1 MKKIFISLILSLMP
15 LFLLAQNELLFSQ
28 ANEAYNKGNYAKA
41 VELYE
46 NIEKTG
52 NVSENLYYNLANS
65 YYKLQ
70 KIAPSIYNYEKALS
84 LAPNNQDVIDNYRF
98 AKNMRLDQID
108 QIPQGF
114 LTRLYQKLVT
124 LWSVDTWAWLSI
136 VFGFIFVFTF
146 VLFYRAKFSQER
158 KLFFG
163 GWTLSLLLSVI
174 CLIFAFQ
181 TESYKTNTTFA
192 IIFASETAI
201 QSEPNLRSETLF
213 KLHEGTKVQVLEN
226 VDDWKKIKLT
236 DGKTGWMPQK
246 ELKEI

>member
-1 MKKIFISLILSLMP
+1 MKKLIISFLLSLTP
-15 LFLLAQNELLFSQ
+15 FFLIAQNELLFSQ
-28 ANEAYNKGNYAKA
+28 ANEAYNKGNYSKA

-52 NVSENLYYNLANS
+52 NVSENLYFNLANS

-70 KIAPSIYNYEKALS
+70 KIAPSIYNYEKALNI
-84 LAPNNQDVIDNYRF
+84 APNNQDILDNYRF

-114 LTRLYQKLVT
+114 LTKLYQKIVNLC
-124 LWSVDTWAWLSI
+124 LVDTWAWLTI
-136 VFGFIFVFTF
+136 IFILLFVIAFII
-146 VLFYRAKFSQER
+146 FYRAKFSQER
-158 KLFFG
+158 KLFFA
-163 GWTLSLLLSVI
+163 GWTLSLLISVF

-181 TESYKTNTTFA
+181 TESYKANTQFA
-192 IIFASETAI
+192 IIYSNEVAI

-213 KLHEGTKVQVLEN
+213 KLHEGTKIQVLDI

-236 DGKTGWMPQK
+236 DGKIGWMPKK

>member
-1 MKKIFISLILSLMP
+1 MKKIFISLLISLAP
-15 LFLLAQNELLFSQ
+15 LFLTAQNELLFSQ
-28 ANEAYNKGNYAKA
+28 ANEAYNKGNYTKA

-52 NVSENLYYNLANS
+52 NVSGSLYFNLANS

-70 KIAPSIYNYEKALS
+70 KIAPSIYNYEKALTIS
-84 LAPNNQDVIDNYRF
+84 TNDQDILDNYRF
-98 AKNMRLDQID
+98 AKNMRMDQID

-114 LTRLYQKLVT
+114 LTKLYQKLVN

-136 VFGFIFVFTF
+136 VFIFLFVITFVFF
-146 VLFYRAKFSQER
+146 HKAKFSQER
-158 KLFFG
+158 KLFFS
-163 GWTLSLLLSVI
+163 GWSISLVISVL

-181 TESYKTNTTFA
+181 TESYNANTHFA
-192 IIFASETAI
+192 IVYNNEIAI

-213 KLHEGTKVQVLEN
+213 KLHEGTKVQVLDN

-246 ELKEI
+246 GLKEI